1 MNEVD
6 KIYEKYSKINPYNSK
21 GLRENFKKIENKTVY
36 YYLPSWISKLKEDK
50 WVASFRLSK
59 YLKDDVNKQIYYD
72 LVCLGISSIEDRP
85 KCRFCNNEAKFLLSK
100 GYYTYCYLHKVKH
113 VGELVSKKL
122 KGRPLSEENKRNI
135 SLSKKGKKLTEEQR
149 LKRPRGYHFHLSQE
163 AKEKISRSKKGK
175 VKSRSYYK
183 SGIYKSTKCKED
195 IYYLSSYERDFL
207 MICDYSKFIVNV
219 EVPEP
224 IQYYYSG
231 GNHNYY
237 PDFLITTDSGIK
249 LMVEV
254 KAFNLL
260 NNSLVIAKRIA
271 GLKWCKENNAK
282 YITLTEKDIYKH
294 INHRKQINKNL
305 YIYKYIV

>member
-163 AKEKISRSKKGK
+163 ATEKISR
-175 VKSRSYYK
+175 
-183 SGIYKSTKCKED
+183 
-195 IYYLSSYERDFL
+195 
-207 MICDYSKFIVNV
+207 
-219 EVPEP
+219 
-224 IQYYYSG
+224 
-231 GNHNYY
+231 
-237 PDFLITTDSGIK
+237 
-249 LMVEV
+249 
-254 KAFNLL
+254 
-260 NNSLVIAKRIA
+260 
-271 GLKWCKENNAK
+271 
-282 YITLTEKDIYKH
+282 
-294 INHRKQINKNL
+294 
-305 YIYKYIV
+305 